1 MEGASSSSSLVT
13 LVRWRPGTLECCAFL
28 WTVGQTMTRLRLKT
42 FVVLNRSSDHNTK
55 KRIEQKLFCFFTTR
69 LCPDKDSCAYVQKK
83 ALHSRSNT
91 EVCDVQYMMQ
101 TSAQTL
107 PHGKSVNSWVNIS
120 ILCPATASCQPRP
133 APARHNLT
141 FMTWTLQNYCL
152 LPIPSPGHPCSKHL
166 MNNHLEDAW
175 KVQIIL
181 FLLCY

>member
-1 MEGASSSSSLVT
+1 MA
-13 LVRWRPGTLECCAFL
+13 
-28 WTVGQTMTRLRLKT
+28 RLRLQT
-42 FVVLNRSSDHNTK
+42 FVVLNRSSDHNTN
-55 KRIEQKLFCFFTTR
+55 KRNEQKLFHVFYYKALSR
-69 LCPDKDSCAYVQKK
+69 KDSCACVQKK
-83 ALHSRSNT
+83 ALPSRSNT

-166 MNNHLEDAW
+166 MNNHLEGANYFIFI
-175 KVQIIL
+175 V
-181 FLLCY
+181 LLNLPICFDYCLTSQGWPHKRRVPLPM